1 LLPGTTWIGAA
12 GAPVVVEDGLADAA
26 RRYRDL
32 LAVLDVGDLALAQG
46 LLDRRLDLDA
56 GATEETL
63 AVAEALALRIGS
75 AINNVH
81 RTSSGRLG
89 ANI

>member
-1 LLPGTTWIGAA
+1 MVGAA

-32 LAVLDVGDLALAQG
+32 LAMLNISDLALAQG
-46 LLDRRLDLDA
+46 LLHRRLDLDA
-56 GATEETL
+56 GAPEETL

-81 RTSSGRLG
+81 RTPSGRLV